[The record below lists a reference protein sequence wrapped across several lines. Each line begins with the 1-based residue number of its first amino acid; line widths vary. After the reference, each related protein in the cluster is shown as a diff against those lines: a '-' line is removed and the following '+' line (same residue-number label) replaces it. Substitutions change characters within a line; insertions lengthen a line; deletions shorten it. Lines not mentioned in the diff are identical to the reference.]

1 MAQDKQPTRIVLRRW
16 KDNRHV
22 IAIMPGIAEV
32 GTIAYND
39 KGEAYHRIDACMSYM
54 HLGQHGA
61 ASPGLQSDARLRA
74 VMVKPG
80 QPVDG
85 SPVTEPMAL
94 LLELARI
101 GYLPKVGRYVMRDTG
116 VMEVWHG

>member
-16 KDNRHV
+16 KEDRQV
-22 IAIMPGIAEV
+22 IAIMPDIV
-32 GTIAYND
+32 GDRWGNIQ
-39 KGEAYHRIDACMSYM
+39 SYM
-54 HLGQHGA
+54 HIGQHAA
-61 ASPGLQSDARLRA
+61 ASPDLQSDDRLRH

-80 QPVDG
+80 KPVDG

-116 VMEVWHG
+116 VMEVWQ

>member
-1 MAQDKQPTRIVLRRW
+1 MTQDTQPTRIVLRRW
-16 KDNRHV
+16 KDSRQV
-22 IAIMPGIAEV
+22 IAIMPDI
-32 GTIAYND
+32 
-39 KGEAYHRIDACMSYM
+39 EADHRGNVQSYM
-54 HLGQHGA
+54 HIGQHGA
-61 ASPGLQSDARLRA
+61 ASPNLESDDRLRA

-101 GYLPKVGRYVMRDTG
+101 GYLPQVGRYVMRDTG
-116 VMEVWHG
+116 VMEVWNG

>member
-22 IAIMPGIAEV
+22 IAIMPGIVADYQGNVE
-32 GTIAYND
+32 
-39 KGEAYHRIDACMSYM
+39 SYM
-54 HLGQHGA
+54 HIGQHSA
-61 ASPGLQSDARLRA
+61 ASPRLETSSRLRA

-85 SPVTEPMAL
+85 SPVTDPMAL

-101 GYLPKVGRYVMRDTG
+101 GYLPQVGRYVMRDTG
-116 VMEVWHG
+116 VMEVWQ

>member
-1 MAQDKQPTRIVLRRW
+1 MTQDTQPTRIVLRRW

-22 IAIMPGIAEV
+22 IAIMPDIKADYRGNV
-32 GTIAYND
+32 Q
-39 KGEAYHRIDACMSYM
+39 SYM
-54 HLGQHGA
+54 HIGQHGA
-61 ASPGLQSDARLRA
+61 ASPGLQTDDRLRA

-116 VMEVWHG
+116 VMEVWNG